1 MENQALPYL
10 TLFRQVALILY
21 SMLLRLNLLRGN
33 QKGLILKEILS
44 NTFTLLV
51 DVLSTSKV
59 ALLYSQLSIFA
70 NQPMYI

>member
-44 NTFTLLV
+44 NTFTFLV

-70 NQPMYI
+70 TQQMYI

>member
-10 TLFRQVALILY
+10 PLFRQVALILY

-44 NTFTLLV
+44 NTFTFLV

>member
-10 TLFRQVALILY
+10 PLFRQVALILY